1 LNFSNE
7 IEEDGKKIT
16 KTLLKATNSD
26 QIVGI
31 EAFMRTE

>member
-1 LNFSNE
+1 MKLKKM
-7 IEEDGKKIT
+7 GKKIT